1 MKRGKGIE
9 WLVDASGCDA
19 GSLADKRCLTE
30 LLYSVLE
37 RLSLTIVGKPR
48 WYRFSTNSGL
58 TGVLL
63 LKESHLTCHTFPEL
77 GLAAFNLYV
86 CRLRRPFPW
95 HDELRYRLKARAV
108 RVRRIPR
115 SGL

>member
-1 MKRGKGIE
+1 MKRGNGIE
-9 WLVDASGCDA
+9 WLIDASGCDA
-19 GSLADKRCLTE
+19 ASLANKRCLTH

-37 RLSLTIVGKPR
+37 RLSLTTVGKPR
-48 WYRFSTNSGL
+48 RYRLSTNGGL

-86 CRLRRPFPW
+86 CRARRPFPW
-95 HDELRYRLKARAV
+95 HDELRHRLKARRV
-108 RVRRIPR
+108 RVRRISR